1 MSTRKDYAATWLQSK
16 GWRQGYHG
24 TWQHDTL
31 SPHGALATDQAV
43 RAQTRA
49 DREAALFAVPTSGII
64 QAIEKADAA
73 GTCNANGALS
83 HQPESPGGE
92 HV

>member
-1 MSTRKDYAATWLQSK
+1 MSTRKDHSATWLQAR
-16 GWRQGYHG
+16 GWRQGYHS
-24 TWQHDTL
+24 TWTHDTL

-43 RAQTRA
+43 RAQTQA
-49 DREAALFAVPTSGII
+49 DRALSALPTSGII

-73 GTCNANGALS
+73 GATNTSGALS